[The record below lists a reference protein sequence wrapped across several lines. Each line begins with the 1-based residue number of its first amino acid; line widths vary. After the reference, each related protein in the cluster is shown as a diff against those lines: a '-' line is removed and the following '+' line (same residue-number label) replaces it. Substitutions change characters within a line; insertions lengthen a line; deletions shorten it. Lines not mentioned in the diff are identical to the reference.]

1 MFSRRQKTYYLVIYD
16 IQENLFFLVIKPR
29 FNHIEICPLHLIPL
43 YTISSDIFKNS
54 STFLFCVIRNMIFF
68 INAVAR
74 KVCRCHHQIVLFSSF
89 NIISKVMKNSPKEW
103 FEQAI
108 FDEHINYLEY
118 NKFTDPIEIGT
129 GGFGTVTKYNWKDCE
144 LTVALKCLKVDK
156 SLDEKSIKDFIK
168 ELKLLQ
174 KTHYHPNTIKLY
186 GITKDLCESYN
197 IVLQYAD
204 EGNLREYFKRNFA
217 KLEWADK
224 LLIAKGIAFGL
235 LFLHNN
241 NIIHRDLNILMHQGQ
256 PKIADFGLSKQT
268 NGTSSTLNSVI
279 NGVPAYID
287 PQCFLD
293 ENYKRD
299 MKSDVYSFGIILW
312 EISSGMP
319 PFQHISNAMVVAIHI
334 LNGKREESKDGTPPQ

>member
-1 MFSRRQKTYYLVIYD
+1 
-16 IQENLFFLVIKPR
+16 
-29 FNHIEICPLHLIPL
+29 
-43 YTISSDIFKNS
+43 
-54 STFLFCVIRNMIFF
+54 
-68 INAVAR
+68 
-74 KVCRCHHQIVLFSSF
+74 
-89 NIISKVMKNSPKEW
+89 MKNSPKEW